1 MLTQWADTPLDEV
14 PKRRGGYSRPA
25 RTCKVTALWYDAIDS
40 MSRAEEIPHI
50 QLRGRRLRD
59 IGFVIGAKL
68 AVEAKEGVI
77 TLTVIERPAPV
88 VPKIPRKLQ
97 REQREIA
104 RRSQS

>member
-1 MLTQWADTPLDEV
+1 MLTQWADTPLDEL
-14 PKRRGGYSRPA
+14 PKRRASYSRPA
-25 RTCKVTALWYDAIDS
+25 RTYKVCARWYEDPDS
-40 MSRAEEIPHI
+40 MRRGELLPRF
-50 QLRGRRLRD
+50 QLRGRWLHD

-97 REQREIA
+97 REMA
-104 RRSQS
+104 RGRQS